1 MLRTPVAITFEIIN
15 SSKMTFYYSWDLGMT
30 SEIMSRNIYTIT
42 MPQTRDHVL
51 SESRTNCSLTVTAL
65 QKTVIKNH
73 SIFLKVPFRYQY
85 YVCFMKDIKR
95 RFYKSLLLFL
105 IQISRGPTYRLILK
119 ATANKPILEFSF
131 NYYDFGP
138 CYIRDVTAD
147 PYHIDLRITNS
158 DDVPYM

>member
-1 MLRTPVAITFEIIN
+1 MLRTPVTITFEIIN
-15 SSKMTFYYSWDLGMT
+15 SSKMTLYYSWDLGLT
-30 SEIMSRNIYTIT
+30 SEIISRNMYTIA
-42 MPQTRDHVL
+42 MSQTQNHVL
-51 SESRTNCSLTVTAL
+51 SESRSHCSLIVTAL

-73 SIFLKVPFRYQY
+73 PVLFKVPSLSRHQY
-85 YVCFMKDIKR
+85 KFYERWK
-95 RFYKSLLLFL
+95 FYKPLPLFL
-105 IQISRGPTYRLILK
+105 IQISRGPTYRIMLK